1 MKCLKPRCYRAPS
14 QKSAGRYRPRA
25 PSHPARRRHP
35 DVISSHRN
43 ALVKRIRKLQQKKY
57 REKEGAFFVEGIRI
71 VLTALEQ
78 NAPVQTLVYAPDL
91 LTSETALAVLE
102 AQKQAGRDVVA
113 MTADVFQTLSG
124 RDNAVGLGAILQARL
139 LPLSAISVEPN
150 AILVALDRI
159 SDPGNLGTIIR
170 TVDAVGGAGVILV
183 GSTTDPFHPTAMR
196 ASMGAL
202 FNMPLSTVE
211 EPRELLG
218 WARRHNMQIVATSA
232 HAPHSFWQA
241 PYQTPLLVLIGSE
254 GEGLDPALQDIADL
268 SVSIPMHGVASSL
281 NVAVA
286 TGLILYEVRRSL
298 SEPGSLSP

>member
-1 MKCLKPRCYRAPS
+1 M
-14 QKSAGRYRPRA
+14 
-25 PSHPARRRHP
+25 
-35 DVISSHRN
+35 ISSHRN

-102 AQKQAGRDVVA
+102 AQKQAGRDVVT

-298 SEPGSLSP
+298 SEPGSLFP